1 MDEYRRRNREHLVS
15 TPCAGEVWNRIF
27 SPSRDAIANSS
38 SVVAFRNGI
47 SPPPFS
53 RQISKHS
60 SNKAILFAVN
70 LFFSL
75 SLSRFFNDAPF
86 TKLRARYT
94 AIIDLV
100 SSFIAAI
107 LRIRFSSL
115 FFFSHQ
121 CDTCFFLKWEFFRR
135 IGVEW
140 FKYNCSFDLEMNEF
154 VRVMVMAVP
163 LVF

>member
-1 MDEYRRRNREHLVS
+1 MNILS
-15 TPCAGEVWNRIF
+15 A
-27 SPSRDAIANSS
+27 SPARGRCGTAFFPHRAIANSS

-75 SLSRFFNDAPF
+75 SLASRFFNDAPF

-135 IGVEW
+135 IGVE
-140 FKYNCSFDLEMNEF
+140 
-154 VRVMVMAVP
+154 
-163 LVF
+163 